1 VDDGV
6 RGDAPVFDTAEA
18 LLAGATDV
26 EPLGGDDGKS
36 GASLRRL
43 KIDGQPYVAK
53 STTLDQDWTMRVTG
67 DTVFRPL
74 LAWRRGIMGAAPP
87 CIDHATVGM
96 ALEADPEGGVCLTIL
111 MRDISAW
118 VVPEGD
124 DVVSLEQHRH
134 FVEHMAALAAT
145 FWGFTDDA
153 GLASLSQ
160 RVHFFSPD
168 NVARELARPDH
179 SPVIDV
185 AARGW
190 ETLPHRAPA
199 LDAIVR
205 PCHEDPG
212 PLVDQLAASP
222 QTFLHG
228 DWKMG
233 NLGSHAD
240 GRTILLDWAYP
251 GRGPAALE
259 LTWYLALNAAR
270 LPERKDDAIA
280 AYRAALEQRGVDTRG
295 WWDQQLAASIVAIMV
310 MFGWE
315 KAVGGDD
322 ELAWWEARVVDCA
335 GRLA

>member
-1 VDDGV
+1 
-6 RGDAPVFDTAEA
+6 
-18 LLAGATDV
+18 
-26 EPLGGDDGKS
+26 
-36 GASLRRL
+36 
-43 KIDGQPYVAK
+43 
-53 STTLDQDWTMRVTG
+53 
-67 DTVFRPL
+67 
-74 LAWRRGIMGAAPP
+74 
-87 CIDHATVGM
+87 
-96 ALEADPEGGVCLTIL
+96 
-111 MRDISAW
+111 
-118 VVPEGD
+118 
-124 DVVSLEQHRH
+124 
-134 FVEHMAALAAT
+134 
-145 FWGFTDDA
+145 
-153 GLASLSQ
+153 
-160 RVHFFSPD
+160 
-168 NVARELARPDH
+168 
-179 SPVIDV
+179 
-185 AARGW
+185 
-190 ETLPHRAPA
+190 
-199 LDAIVR
+199 VR